1 MIVADF
7 MIKRLKSS
15 KTIKDKSI
23 TNEDIQDLGPLFS
36 NVLKEESHRIK
47 HAKATS
53 KYQLNKKYI
62 RLLLCLQ
69 S

>member
-7 MIKRLKSS
+7 MIKRLTSS

-23 TNEDIQDLGPLFS
+23 TREDIQDLDPLFS
-36 NVLKEESHRIK
+36 IVMKEDSHRIK

-53 KYQLNKKYI
+53 KY
-62 RLLLCLQ
+62 
-69 S
+69 